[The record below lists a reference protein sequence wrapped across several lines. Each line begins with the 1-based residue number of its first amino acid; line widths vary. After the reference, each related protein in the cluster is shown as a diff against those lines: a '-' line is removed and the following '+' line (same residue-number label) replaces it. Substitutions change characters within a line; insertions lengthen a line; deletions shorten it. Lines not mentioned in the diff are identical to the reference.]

1 MPRPL
6 SFVWV
11 LAFLSAA
18 ATAEETLLWVEAEQ
32 PLKKQLV
39 DNPGL
44 NDVNPDELSAG
55 AWICSFAH
63 EKQPT
68 GTAEYAVEAPKAGSY
83 RFWAR
88 AVGGTGLAYRLDSA
102 KDAVDVAIDKG
113 KDPIPI
119 AANGNPFYPPRA
131 AWYDL
136 GTVELAQGKH
146 TITWY
151 LGGLKGK
158 VRWGGMDCFVLTTG
172 GFAPNGKYKPGE
184 KAPKPVPAFQ
194 PGQAWDFV
202 PEPDKLDSSAVLD
215 LRGLNEK
222 VAGEH
227 GFIRLS
233 QDGNSFVRGDGQP
246 IRFWA
251 AGERTQANP
260 SLDALKRQA
269 QFLAKRGVNALR
281 IFAMLP
287 PKGPSS
293 KITDIDEKELDC
305 VFKVVAAMKSAGIYT
320 IIDGYWA
327 AATKI
332 RKGWDVTSPG
342 RDKPEGLL
350 FFDPKF
356 QAGYKAWMKAL
367 CNRPNPHTGVRLAD
381 EPAVAIIQLQNEDSL
396 LWWGVTSIKG
406 DALALLRRQF
416 AEFLVR
422 KHGSLEKA
430 RAAWQNYRS
439 EFMAD
444 DWQNGL
450 PGLLHVWDLTRD
462 GWAKKGRFPGFLQR
476 SADQLEF
483 LARTMHRFNTDMA
496 AYLRKEL
503 GVRQLLNANNWRT
516 ADLVALL
523 DSEYWAYTANDVLA
537 RNIYTGGLH
546 QGVNNGWQILP
557 GHYYSD
563 RCLIRDPVRLPTN
576 IKQPQGHPFILP
588 EVLWCPPNLYQSEAP
603 LLVAAQK
610 SLTGLAAACWFSNW
624 VAEWDQNPSTK
635 WTYSTPMQIGQFPAA
650 ALLYRK
656 GFVKA
661 GEPAI
666 VEQRSLQ
673 NLWER
678 KTPLISEEPG
688 WDPNRDQGN
697 IPLTSSIKTVLDP
710 LAYLVG
716 PVRVVY
722 DGDPAKSTAV
732 DLAKYIDRKRK
743 IVRSITGEIETDY
756 GRGIYRVN
764 APKAQAVAGFLGDAG
779 PQRLAD
785 VEITCRNRYA
795 TIVVVPLDDRPIRE
809 SGKVLVQVGTLAR
822 PTGWTV
828 RPARVRFE
836 GKQADAWYILS
847 TGKAPWQVER
857 ADATVTVA
865 NPRLTKATLLDM
877 NGMPTPTR
885 IELTAN
891 EGRVSVTL
899 PTNTLYLVLT
909 AAKQPWAPSQS
920 RRRRRRNN

>member
-1 MPRPL
+1 MARQL
-6 SFVWV
+6 ALVWV
-11 LAFLSAA
+11 LACLSAA
-18 ATAEETLLWVEAEQ
+18 ASAEDTVLWVEGEQ
-32 PLKKQLV
+32 PVKKQLV

-44 NDVNPDELSAG
+44 NDVNPDELSGG

-63 EKQPT
+63 EKEPT
-68 GTAEYAVEAPKAGSY
+68 GTAEYAVEVPNAGSY
-83 RFWAR
+83 RFWVR
-88 AVGGTGLAYRLDSA
+88 AVGGTGLAYRLDDA
-102 KDAVDVAIDKG
+102 KDAVDVSIDKG
-113 KDPIPI
+113 KDAIPI

-136 GTVELAQGKH
+136 GTVDLAQGKH
-146 TITWY
+146 VVTWY
-151 LGGLKGK
+151 LGGLKAK
-158 VRWGGMDCFVLTTG
+158 DRWGGMDCFVLTTG
-172 GFAPNGKYKPGE
+172 TFTPNGKYKPGE
-184 KAPKPVPAFQ
+184 KAPEPIPAFK
-194 PGQAWDFV
+194 PGQTWDFA
-202 PEPDKLDSSAVLD
+202 PEPDNYEATGVLD
-215 LRGLNEK
+215 LRYLNEK

-233 QDGNSFVRGDGQP
+233 QDGNSFLRGDGHP

-251 AGERTQANP
+251 AGERTAPDQK
-260 SLDALKRQA
+260 LEALQRQA

-287 PKGPSS
+287 PKGPNSR
-293 KITDIDEKELDC
+293 ITDIDEKELDC

-327 AATKI
+327 TATKVQQ
-332 RKGWDVTSPG
+332 GWDITSPG
-342 RDKPEGLL
+342 RDNPEGLL

-356 QAGYKAWMKAL
+356 QAGYKAWVKEL
-367 CNRPNPHTGVRLAD
+367 CNRPNPYTGVRLAD

-396 LWWGVTSIKG
+396 LWWGVSNIKG
-406 DALALLRRQF
+406 DALILLRRQF

-422 KHGSLEKA
+422 KHGSPEKA
-430 RAAWQNYRS
+430 RAAWQDYRS
-439 EFMAD
+439 EFVAD
-444 DWQNGL
+444 DWENGL
-450 PGLLHVWDLTRD
+450 PGLLHIWDLTRD
-462 GWAKKGRFPGFLQR
+462 GWARKGRIPGFLQR

-496 AYLRKEL
+496 TYLRQEL
-503 GVRQLLNANNWRT
+503 GCKQLLNANNWRT
-516 ADLVALL
+516 ADLVTLL
-523 DSEYWAYTANDVLA
+523 DAEYWAYSANDVLA

-563 RCLIRDPVRLPTN
+563 LCLIRDPIRLPTN
-576 IKQPQGHPFILP
+576 IRQPLGHPFILP

-603 LLVAAQK
+603 LLVAAQNA
-610 SLTGLAAACWFSNW
+610 LTGLAAACWFSNW

-635 WTYSTPMQIGQFPAA
+635 WTYATPMQIGQFPAA

-656 GFVKA
+656 GFVRA
-661 GEPAI
+661 GEPAV
-666 VEQRSLQ
+666 VEHRSLQ

-678 KTPLISEEPG
+678 KTPLLSEEPG

-722 DGDPAKSTAV
+722 ASDPAKSTAV
-732 DLAKYIDRKRK
+732 DLTKYIDRGRK
-743 IVRSITGEIETDY
+743 VVRSITGEIETDY

-795 TIVVVPLDDRPIRE
+795 TIVVVPLDDQPIRE

-828 RPARVRFE
+828 RPARVRSE
-836 GKQADAWYILS
+836 GRQTDAHYILS
-847 TGKAPWQVER
+847 IGKAPWQVEN
-857 ADATVTVA
+857 ADATLTIA
-865 NPRLTKATLLDM
+865 NPRLTKATLLDI
-877 NGMPTPTR
+877 NGMPTSAPVN
-885 IELTAN
+885 LAVQ
-891 EGRVSVTL
+891 GKSVAVTL
-899 PTNTLYLVLT
+899 PHNTIYLVLT
-909 AAKQPWAPSQS
+909 DE
-920 RRRRRRNN
+920 R